1 MKYII
6 IGLGNFGSAL
16 AIKLTQAG
24 HEVIGVDINLSRVD
38 FVKESVTYAVC
49 LDSSDPEAVKSL
61 PLKNA
66 DVVIISIGE
75 NEGANIMAT
84 ALMKKMNV
92 KRIIARSLNSIHEN
106 VLEAMGVTEIIRPE
120 EETANRWV
128 TKLSHEGVLNTFE
141 LAKGYEVTEVEVPM
155 KFIGQSLEE
164 IGFIKN
170 YNVLIL
176 TILKKTFNRN
186 FLGATNTVYLPQG
199 IPQPRSVL
207 EKDDILALYGK
218 NEDIR
223 KLLED

>member
-24 HEVIGVDINLSRVD
+24 HEVIGVDKNISRVD

-66 DVVIISIGE
+66 DVVVISIGE

-106 VLEAMGVTEIIRPE
+106 VLEAMGVTEMIRPE
-120 EETANRWV
+120 EETADRWV

-155 KFIGQSLEE
+155 KFVGQSLEE

-170 YNVLIL
+170 YSILIL
-176 TILKKTFNRN
+176 TIIKKTFNRN

-199 IPQPRSVL
+199 IPQPSSVL
-207 EKDDILALYGK
+207 ETGDILALYGK
-218 NEDIR
+218 KEDIR

>member
-24 HEVIGVDINLSRVD
+24 HEVIGVDIDISRVD
-38 FVKESVTYAVC
+38 FVKESITYAVC
-49 LDSSDPEAVKSL
+49 LDSSNPEAVKSL

-66 DVVIISIGE
+66 DIVIVSIGE

-92 KRIIARSLNSIHEN
+92 KRIIARSMSTIHEN
-106 VLEAMGVTEIIRPE
+106 VLEAMGIDEIIRPE
-120 EETANRWV
+120 EETAQRWV
-128 TKLSHEGVLNTFE
+128 TKLANEGVLNTFE
-141 LAKGYEVTEVEVPM
+141 ITKGYEVTEIEVPAR
-155 KFIGQSLEE
+155 FIGMSLKE

-170 YNVLIL
+170 YNLIIL
-176 TILKKTFNRN
+176 TIIKKTFNRN
-186 FLGATNTVYLPQG
+186 FLGATTKVHIPQG
-199 IPQPRSVL
+199 IPQPDDVL
-207 EKDDILALYGK
+207 ETGDILALYGK
-218 NEDIR
+218 NEDIH